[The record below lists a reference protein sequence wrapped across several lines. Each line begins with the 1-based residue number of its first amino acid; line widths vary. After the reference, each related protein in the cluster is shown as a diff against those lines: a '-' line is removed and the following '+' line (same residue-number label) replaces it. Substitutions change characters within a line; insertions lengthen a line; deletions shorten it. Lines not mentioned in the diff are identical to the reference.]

1 MNTKIIWR
9 LVGEPGHARNFLF
22 FNALFSGHLLGEAI

>member
-9 LVGEPGHARNFLF
+9 LVGEPDLARNFLF
-22 FNALFSGHLLGEAI
+22 FNALFSGRLLGEAI